1 MNITVDWTIDLP
13 SPNRLLLV
21 EDSKHDMLAIKR
33 TLRKDAK
40 EWDVKYAD
48 SVTNA
53 LKELEAE
60 PYIDIVLTDYNLN
73 GPNGLDLCEII
84 LTSHQDVT
92 VILLTGTGSEAIA
105 ADALRLGVGDYLIK
119 DPTGGYLDLLS
130 EALLNAWRRQ
140 NERRLLQER
149 LHQSQRME
157 AMGQLTGGVAHDFN
171 NMLAIMIGNIELLE
185 QEIPTIPAARKRID
199 NLKEIIDRA
208 ASLTQRLLAFSSQ
221 QPLSPQTTD
230 IVLLL
235 GDLKDM
241 LAGTL
246 GEAINLT
253 IIANDDLWETHIDGS
268 QLDHVL
274 INLALNARDAMSD
287 GGSLTIKTT
296 NVTVK
301 EAFTTQLGEVPA
313 GDYVQIS
320 VSDSGIGMKP
330 DILKKIFEPFFTTK
344 GVGEGSGLG
353 LSMVYGFVKQS
364 GGHIVAESKPGQGT
378 TITIYLPRS
387 HKPTVVK
394 SADTTRSE
402 LPIKKPSY
410 WSLRM
415 NLACEKLPPR
425 FYAVKDSR

>member
-105 ADALRLGVGDYLIK
+105 ADALRLGVG
-119 DPTGGYLDLLS
+119 GYLDLLS

-185 QEIPTIPAARKRID
+185 QEIPTIPATRKRID

-274 INLALNARDAMSD
+274 INLALNARDAM
-287 GGSLTIKTT
+287 
-296 NVTVK
+296 
-301 EAFTTQLGEVPA
+301 
-313 GDYVQIS
+313 
-320 VSDSGIGMKP
+320 
-330 DILKKIFEPFFTTK
+330 
-344 GVGEGSGLG
+344 
-353 LSMVYGFVKQS
+353 
-364 GGHIVAESKPGQGT
+364 
-378 TITIYLPRS
+378 
-387 HKPTVVK
+387 
-394 SADTTRSE
+394 
-402 LPIKKPSY
+402 
-410 WSLRM
+410 
-415 NLACEKLPPR
+415 
-425 FYAVKDSR
+425 

>member
-1 MNITVDWTIDLP
+1 
-13 SPNRLLLV
+13 
-21 EDSKHDMLAIKR
+21 
-33 TLRKDAK
+33 
-40 EWDVKYAD
+40 
-48 SVTNA
+48 
-53 LKELEAE
+53 
-60 PYIDIVLTDYNLN
+60 
-73 GPNGLDLCEII
+73 
-84 LTSHQDVT
+84 
-92 VILLTGTGSEAIA
+92 
-105 ADALRLGVGDYLIK
+105 
-119 DPTGGYLDLLS
+119 
-130 EALLNAWRRQ
+130 
-140 NERRLLQER
+140 
-149 LHQSQRME
+149 ME

>member
-274 INLALNARDAMSD
+274 INLALNARDAM
-287 GGSLTIKTT
+287 
-296 NVTVK
+296 
-301 EAFTTQLGEVPA
+301 
-313 GDYVQIS
+313 
-320 VSDSGIGMKP
+320 
-330 DILKKIFEPFFTTK
+330 
-344 GVGEGSGLG
+344 
-353 LSMVYGFVKQS
+353 
-364 GGHIVAESKPGQGT
+364 
-378 TITIYLPRS
+378 
-387 HKPTVVK
+387 
-394 SADTTRSE
+394 
-402 LPIKKPSY
+402 
-410 WSLRM
+410 
-415 NLACEKLPPR
+415 
-425 FYAVKDSR
+425 